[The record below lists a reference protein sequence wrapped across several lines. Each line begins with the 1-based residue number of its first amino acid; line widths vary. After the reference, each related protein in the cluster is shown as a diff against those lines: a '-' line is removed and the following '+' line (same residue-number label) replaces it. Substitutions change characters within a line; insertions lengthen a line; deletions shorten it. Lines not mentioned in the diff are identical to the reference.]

1 MKRGR
6 CSAPRPSLAEL
17 FLGRRIGERRAG
29 LWHDGGLVAMQV
41 ARAGDG
47 AVAGSRWGAR
57 LLRRTGPRGIARLP
71 GGEEVL
77 VEPWPTQ
84 YPEGA
89 LAEVEIMRQA
99 WPEPGRPRLARA
111 RSLGPA
117 IVEGPLGADADPFAP
132 LRALADHIRSD
143 AWPAEVAEAWDTAWE
158 EAALGRVRIAGGSLH
173 FTPTPAFVAVDVD
186 GTGAGL
192 AVDAAA
198 AVARYVRLWGLG
210 GGVVVDL
217 PVRSRAERQ
226 AAADAIDSGLAGQGF
241 ERTAVNGFGLL
252 QIVLPRRGPSI
263 LERARLQPEVGAALA
278 LLAAAVAE
286 PRAAPGLDL
295 VAAPAVAQW
304 LDRHPELM
312 AEAAAAAGRP
322 LRITSDRDAG
332 TGHVASRP

>member
-1 MKRGR
+1 M
-6 CSAPRPSLAEL
+6 AEL
-17 FLGRRIGERRAG
+17 FLGRRIGERRAA
-29 LWHDGGLVAMQV
+29 LWQDGALVVMQV

-47 AVAGSRWGAR
+47 ALAGSRWGAR
-57 LLRRTGPRGIARLP
+57 LLRRAGPRGIARLP

-77 VEPWPTQ
+77 VEPWPAGL
-84 YPEGA
+84 PEGA
-89 LAEVEIMRQA
+89 SAEIEIMRQA

-111 RSLGPA
+111 RPLGA
-117 IVEGPLGADADPFAP
+117 ASGEGPLGADADPFAP
-132 LRALADHIRSD
+132 LRALADHIRD
-143 AWPAEVAEAWDTAWE
+143 GPWPAEVAEAWEAAWE
-158 EAALGRVRIAGGSLH
+158 EAALGRVRMDGGSLS

-192 AVDAAA
+192 AVAAAA

-226 AAADAIDSGLAGQGF
+226 AAADALDAGLAGQAF

-263 LERARLQPEVGAALA
+263 LERARLQPEAGSALA
-278 LLAAAVAE
+278 LLEAAAAE
-286 PRAAPGLDL
+286 PRAAPALDL

-304 LDRHPELM
+304 LDRHPQLI

-322 LRITSDRDAG
+322 LRVVADRDAG
-332 TGHVASRP
+332 SGHVAPRR